1 MVEHTQGWLTRATLA
16 GNTAPDSIS
25 RIVVDV
31 TFLRMTARPD
41 QAGRPL
47 PQGCDLVCVP
57 APTVGFYRYLYGTV
71 GRDYCWWLRRLAGD
85 AEIEALLRDPQISL
99 HVLYRGGEPG
109 GFFELDGRSGG
120 RDVNIGYFGLM
131 PHLVGSGLG
140 TAFLCT
146 AVDRAWSQVGPG
158 PGLIRVNTCTAD
170 HPRAI
175 GCYLRAGFRPARTVR
190 EVWNIPDHLGLPI
203 PSHLRA

>member
-1 MVEHTQGWLTRATLA
+1 MVEHTQGWPTRATPP
-16 GNTAPDSIS
+16 GNTEADGIS
-25 RIVVDV
+25 RIMVDV
-31 TFLRMTARPD
+31 TFLRMTARPE
-41 QAGRPL
+41 QPARPL
-47 PQGCDLVCVP
+47 PQDCNLARVP
-57 APTVGFYRYLYGTV
+57 APTVGFYRYLYGMV

-85 AEIEALLRDPQISL
+85 VEIEALLCDPQISL
-99 HVLYRGGEPG
+99 YVLYRGGEPG

-140 TAFLCT
+140 TAFLRA

-158 PGLIRVNTCTAD
+158 PGMIRVNTCTAD

-190 EVWNIPDHLGLPI
+190 ELWNIPDHLGLPI
-203 PSHLRA
+203 PAHLRA